1 MTTAETIIRAYV
13 DAYNAF
19 DIDKMCSLLHDDI
32 IFENIS
38 GEVVNLRTSGL
49 VEFRQTAEQGKVWFS
64 ERLQTIKRIEDV
76 GSHTVVEIS
85 FAAVVAIDL
94 PNGLKK
100 GDALSLEGVSH
111 FYMTDDKI
119 SILRDFS

>member
-19 DIDKMCSLLHDDI
+19 DIDKMCSLMHDEI
-32 IFENIS
+32 LFENIT
-38 GEVVNLRTSGL
+38 GETVNLRTFGL
-49 VEFRQTAEQGKVWFS
+49 VEFRQIAEQGKVWFS

-85 FAAVVAIDL
+85 FAAVVAVDL

-111 FYMTDDKI
+111 FNITDGKI
-119 SILRDFS
+119 SILQDFS

>member
-1 MTTAETIIRAYV
+1 MTTSETIIRTYI

-19 DIDKMCSLLHDDI
+19 DIDKMCSLMRDDI
-32 IFENIS
+32 LFENITD
-38 GEVVNLRTSGL
+38 EAVNLRTSGL
-49 VEFRQTAEQGKVWFS
+49 VEFRQIAEQGKVWFA
-64 ERLQTIKRIEDV
+64 ERMQTIKRIKDV

-85 FAAVVAIDL
+85 FAAVVAVDL

-111 FYMTDDKI
+111 FYITDGKI